1 MDIGMSNDGPSKM
14 PCFIMIFKAF
24 QAESVFFEKI
34 ASQTSQVQLFM
45 RVPN

>member
-24 QAESVFFEKI
+24 QAESVFFEYETKP
-34 ASQTSQVQLFM
+34 AS
-45 RVPN
+45 RPNSAWPI